1 MKNFTFHKSP
11 VFLRVVFVVSVAVI
25 FFISAMT
32 YKHLLVLNNSS
43 KWVTHSY
50 DVSLNLEKL
59 FTYIKELEVARRD
72 YILTQDKTDLE
83 MMTVSKLKVEKTM
96 YIIDLQTRGNVN
108 QQKNILQL
116 KDLINKQYNFIE
128 DYSRESKAILTDVDL
143 KMNLL
148 ASKKIIHDLKIKI
161 YEMINLEIKV
171 LKERQEE
178 NNNALAFTPIILYV
192 TQLITLAI
200 VSLAFVRINKD
211 LQEIKTK
218 NNDLVISNEISNL
231 AEEVGNY
238 GSWHWDLVEDKM
250 YYSDNMFKMLGVE
263 KDAFQPN
270 NENYAQFV
278 HPDDKDFVNE
288 QIQKMKNN
296 QKVDSFSY
304 RIVNKDGEIRYRKA
318 VGKLVNRNG
327 KNSIVGTTIDITEER
342 NINNQIEDRN
352 RELERNNRE
361 LEAFNYVASHDLQ
374 EPLRKIQT
382 FISRLDEKEKHSL
395 SDNGKAYLERI
406 KSAAT
411 RMRLLIDDLLQFS
424 RTNKTEK
431 VFELSDLNELL
442 NQSTVELSQEIEKT
456 NTKIIADKL
465 PIVNVIPFQIQ
476 QMFTNLI
483 SNSIKYRKPNSSP
496 EIQIK
501 YTKVNAEEENLLP
514 LNLTGYFYKFQ
525 FIDNGIGFEQQY
537 AEKIFILFNRLH
549 NKEEYQGTGIGLAI
563 CKKIIDN
570 HKGYIIAKGEPDL
583 GATFTFFLPV

>member
-1 MKNFTFHKSP
+1 MKNFTFPKSP

-296 QKVDSFSY
+296 QKVDSFTY
-304 RIVNKDGEIRYRKA
+304 RIVKKRWRNK
-318 VGKLVNRNG
+318 V
-327 KNSIVGTTIDITEER
+327 
-342 NINNQIEDRN
+342 
-352 RELERNNRE
+352 
-361 LEAFNYVASHDLQ
+361 
-374 EPLRKIQT
+374 
-382 FISRLDEKEKHSL
+382 
-395 SDNGKAYLERI
+395 
-406 KSAAT
+406 
-411 RMRLLIDDLLQFS
+411 
-424 RTNKTEK
+424 
-431 VFELSDLNELL
+431 
-442 NQSTVELSQEIEKT
+442 
-456 NTKIIADKL
+456 
-465 PIVNVIPFQIQ
+465 
-476 QMFTNLI
+476 
-483 SNSIKYRKPNSSP
+483 
-496 EIQIK
+496 
-501 YTKVNAEEENLLP
+501 
-514 LNLTGYFYKFQ
+514 
-525 FIDNGIGFEQQY
+525 
-537 AEKIFILFNRLH
+537 
-549 NKEEYQGTGIGLAI
+549 
-563 CKKIIDN
+563 
-570 HKGYIIAKGEPDL
+570 
-583 GATFTFFLPV
+583 